1 MANDDR
7 YRYRIT
13 FTKDEAQRF
22 TSHLD
27 LHRAWGR
34 LLRRAGLPLL
44 YSKGFNPR
52 PRIQLSTALPLG
64 CTSEHELA
72 DIWLTEEIP
81 YDEIQERLQ
90 HSAPPGTRILTVEFA
105 ALNELALPS
114 QIDAVSYIVQIDADL
129 IEEELSSAIHD
140 LLLIKVIERERR
152 GKTYDLRPLIH
163 ELEISSD
170 GMEHPSIRMKLAAK
184 EGATGRPEEVLL
196 ALDLDPSTTKIIRT
210 YLHMVQANPS

>member
-13 FTKDEAQRF
+13 FTKDEAQRY

-72 DIWLTEEIP
+72 DIWLIEEIP
-81 YDEIQERLQ
+81 CDDIQERLQ
-90 HSAPPGTRILTVEFA
+90 HSAPPGTRVLTVEFA
-105 ALNELALPS
+105 ALNEPALPS
-114 QIDAVSYIVQIDADL
+114 QIDAVSYIAQIDADL
-129 IEEELSSAIHD
+129 SEEELSNAIHD
-140 LLLIKVIERERR
+140 LLLIKVLERERR

-163 ELEISSD
+163 ELEISSE

-196 ALDLDPSTTKIIRT
+196 ALDLDPSTAKIHRIH
-210 YLHMVQANPS
+210 LHMVQT

>member
-13 FTKDEAQRF
+13 FTKNEAQRF

-72 DIWLTEEIP
+72 DIWLIEEIP
-81 YDEIQERLQ
+81 CDDIQERLQ
-90 HSAPPGTRILTVEFA
+90 HSAPPGTRVLTVEFA
-105 ALNELALPS
+105 ALNEPALPS
-114 QIDAVSYIVQIDADL
+114 QIDAVSYIAQIDADL
-129 IEEELSSAIHD
+129 SEEELSNAIHD
-140 LLLIKVIERERR
+140 LLLIKVLERERR

-163 ELEISSD
+163 ELEISSE

-196 ALDLDPSTTKIIRT
+196 ALDLDPSTAKIHRIH
-210 YLHMVQANPS
+210 LHMVQT

>member
-13 FTKDEAQRF
+13 FTKDEAQRY

-81 YDEIQERLQ
+81 YDDIQERLQ

-105 ALNELALPS
+105 ALNEPALPS
-114 QIDAVSYIVQIDADL
+114 QIDAVSYIAQIDADL
-129 IEEELSSAIHD
+129 SEEELSNAIHD
-140 LLLIKVIERERR
+140 LLLIKVLERERR

-163 ELEISSD
+163 ELEISSE

-196 ALDLDPSTTKIIRT
+196 ALDLDPSTAKIHRIH
-210 YLHMVQANPS
+210 LHMVQT